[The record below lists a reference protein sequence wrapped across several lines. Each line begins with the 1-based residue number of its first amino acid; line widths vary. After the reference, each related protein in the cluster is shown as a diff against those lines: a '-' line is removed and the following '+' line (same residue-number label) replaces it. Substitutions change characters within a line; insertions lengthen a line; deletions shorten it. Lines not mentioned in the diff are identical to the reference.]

1 MEEADLNFKRF
12 AVGTTNIFPIA
23 NSTAGGQ
30 LLTEYNLRS
39 RESIGTDSS
48 VKYMIG
54 PSYTHSEDDFY
65 VRVQQSDD
73 GVKISSSTLE
83 ILPGRALVNGHF
95 VESLAPILI
104 DLAAANATR
113 DKSQPAL
120 KGKLSVGLKVMYST
134 SSTMA
139 GSMLVENNEDMYEGI
154 QVVILPT
161 DNFFLPSSNKSTQE
175 DESIVSAH
183 LKLADFIYLNGQ
195 IINVVQN
202 PDRSK
207 YISADRVGDVDK
219 LLSDVYVTKT
229 GLNTNTHHYVFS
241 SKSKDNETQ
250 DTWCD
255 ADDSLMVWDN
265 APQLNT
271 LDVITKKYNKTVTES
286 PVFATDIKKERVY
299 LNIPHKQVDGAVDS
313 AGNRL
318 YYPDVR
324 LDLPVADY
332 ASNSCGTV
340 NSEYTNHIKQLRSE
354 LNNVY
359 QTMNGKQV
367 GYLDS
372 LDDRSSLPPINEGSD
387 SSGKKYWKNGDYVL
401 VGNDSTVYTDTNSGS
416 SVATSTMYVVLPGI
430 VKSISIVEA
439 TATDQ
444 PKGVRIDYK
453 QSTEAPNLQDA
464 DTYITYWN
472 LENPAYPY
480 RGTVNEDY
488 FEYEYVKEDGSS
500 TRYFYTVS
508 VTDRRQY
515 SDPIYVTG
523 QVMLADLERVG
534 GFYNVPDTAL
544 DAGYVYLDETGHLRL
559 LDYTLLRS
567 GTLAYQLGQ
576 SWDSGSG
583 LSISAIQ
590 EELDDKVNDRVAFYT
605 DTTST
610 NNVIDIYIR
619 LSDSEDET
627 DHIDIRNIDSRFDTF
642 VYLHIIGQPASE
654 VQINVI
660 NCEKIRIDNSIPNNI
675 HFNIQNSCLYYDAEV
690 MNNMYDSSSDKLPQL
705 LTLWYR
711 RYESSQPNLLVDGM
725 TVKCVDEQSITNEIS
740 YWNKANPN
748 DLHYRYALNNVTFAN
763 DGSIVGMGLLIQNDC
778 TDNIELGSRIIVEK
792 NFKLPQSSEL
802 QYPVNQLKHK
812 LKIEGQFI
820 TAYPTKEKDDV
831 GQGYILYDS
840 NVTAMTNIYNSDED
854 TYYATGV
861 LSIYVKS
868 EFIPNVIGLDF
879 GNNIDGWIST
889 DYHLISGGIV

>member
-1 MEEADLNFKRF
+1 MNFKRF

-39 RESIGTDSS
+39 RESVGTDSS

-104 DLAAANATR
+104 DLAAANASR

-139 GSMLVENNEDMYEGI
+139 GSMLVENNEDVYEGI
-154 QVVILPT
+154 QVVVLPA
-161 DNFFLPSSNKSTQE
+161 DNFFLPNSNKSTQE
-175 DESIVSAH
+175 DESTVSAH

-207 YISADRVGDVDK
+207 YISADRVGNVDK

-241 SKSKDNETQ
+241 SKCKDDEIQ
-250 DTWCD
+250 DTWCS
-255 ADDSLMVWDN
+255 ADDSLMVWDHN
-265 APQLNT
+265 PELKP
-271 LDVITKKYNKTVTES
+271 LKSITEEDNKTVTEN
-286 PVFATDIKKERVY
+286 PVFAIDSSKECIY
-299 LNIPHKQVDGAVDS
+299 LNVPHKQVDGAVDS
-313 AGNRL
+313 SGTRL

-324 LDLPVADY
+324 LDIPVADY

-340 NSEYTNHIKQLRSE
+340 NSEYTNHIKQLRYE

-372 LDDRSSLPPINEGSD
+372 LDDRSNLPPINEGSD
-387 SSGKKYWKNGDYVL
+387 TSGNKYWKNGDYVL
-401 VGNDSTVYTDTNSGS
+401 VGNDSTIYADTNSS
-416 SVATSTMYVVLPGI
+416 SGVATSTMYLVLPGI
-430 VKSISIVEA
+430 VKSIRILEA
-439 TATDQ
+439 TAKDQ

-453 QSTEAPNLQDA
+453 QSTDAPNLKDA
-464 DTYITYWN
+464 DTYMTYWN

-500 TRYFYTVS
+500 TRYFYRVG

-567 GTLAYQLGQ
+567 GTLAYQLGE

-590 EELDDKVNDRVAFYT
+590 EELDDKVNNRVAFYT

-619 LSDSEDET
+619 LSDSEDEE
-627 DHIDIRNIDSRFDTF
+627 DHIDIQNIDSRFDTF
-642 VYLHIIGQPASE
+642 VYLHVIGQPSSE
-654 VQINVI
+654 IQINVI
-660 NCEKIRIDNSIPNNI
+660 NCEKIRIDNSIPTNV

-690 MNNMYDSSSDKLPQL
+690 MNNIYDSSSDNVPQS

-740 YWNKANPN
+740 YWDKANPN
-748 DLHYRYALNNVTFAN
+748 DLHYRYALNNITFAN

-802 QYPVNQLKHK
+802 QYPVNQLKNK

-820 TAYPTKEKDDV
+820 TAYPTKEKDDL

-840 NVTAMTNIYNSDED
+840 NVTAITDIYNSDED
-854 TYYATGV
+854 IYYAKGV

-868 EFIPNVIGLDF
+868 EFIPNVIGLDI
-879 GNNIDGWIST
+879 GNNINGWIST